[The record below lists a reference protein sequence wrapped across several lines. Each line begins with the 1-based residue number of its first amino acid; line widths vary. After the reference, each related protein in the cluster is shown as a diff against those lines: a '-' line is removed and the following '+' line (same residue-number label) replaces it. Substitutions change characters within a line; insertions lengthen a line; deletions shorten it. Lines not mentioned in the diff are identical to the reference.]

1 MMYAL
6 LSVSDFDGFV
16 DDSSTTET
24 IVVTTGVRGTVAIEC
39 RVRDANPPPQIV
51 WVYENGT
58 TLTED
63 RRSNQLRFLDNGR
76 YLVIRELTTEQVNTN
91 YQCQVTNV
99 HLHETVRNNIVYD
112 LVPTLGANQT
122 EIYKRLMNRTIQS
135 GTTIEYSYIA
145 SAGRDVM
152 PFSLLS
158 LCQRSGSTLSTPLE
172 IPLGGG
178 IVGET
183 IPDTGRNEVLPS
195 VANSV
200 TFEVTCSLLAGGP
213 IISSRATISVQGRY

>member
-1 MMYAL
+1 ML
-6 LSVSDFDGFV
+6 FVSDFDGFV

-39 RVRDANPPPQIV
+39 HVRDANPPPQIV
-51 WVYENGT
+51 WVDGSGT

-63 RRSNQLRFLDNGR
+63 RRNNQLRFLDNGR
-76 YLVIRELTTEQVNTN
+76 YLVIRLLTSAEVNTN
-91 YQCQVTNV
+91 YQCEVTNV
-99 HLHETVRNNIVYD
+99 RLHETVRNNIMYD
-112 LVPTLGANQT
+112 LVPILGANET
-122 EIYKRLMNRTIQS
+122 VIYKRLINRTILS

-145 SAGRDVM
+145 SAGPDVM

-158 LCQRSGSTLSTPLE
+158 LCQRSGITLSTPLE
-172 IPLGGG
+172 LSLGGG
-178 IVGET
+178 IVEDT
-183 IPDTGRNEVLPS
+183 IPDTGRNEVLPP

-213 IISSRATISVQGRY
+213 IISSRATISFQGRY

>member
-1 MMYAL
+1 ML
-6 LSVSDFDGFV
+6 FVSDFDGFV

-24 IVVTTGVRGTVAIEC
+24 VVVTTGVRGSVAIEC
-39 RVRDANPPPQIV
+39 RVRDANPPPNIV
-51 WVYENGT
+51 WVDGSGT
-58 TLTED
+58 ILTED
-63 RRSNQLRFLDNGR
+63 RRNNQLRFLDNGR
-76 YLVIRELTTEQVNTN
+76 YLVIKQLTSGQVNTD
-91 YQCQVTNV
+91 YQCEVTNAR
-99 HLHETVRNNIVYD
+99 LHETVRNNIVYD
-112 LVPTLGANQT
+112 LVPTLGTNET
-122 EIYKRLMNRTIQS
+122 VIYKRLINRTIQS

-145 SAGRDVM
+145 TAGPDVM

-195 VANSV
+195 VANTV

-213 IISSRATISVQGRY
+213 IISSQATISVQGKY

>member
-1 MMYAL
+1 ML
-6 LSVSDFDGFV
+6 FVSYFDGFV

-24 IVVTTGVRGTVAIEC
+24 IVVTTGVRGSVAIEC

-51 WVYENGT
+51 WVDGSGT

-63 RRSNQLRFLDNGR
+63 RRDNRLRFLDNGQ
-76 YLVIRELTTEQVNTN
+76 YLLIRQLTTTQVNTN
-91 YQCQVTNV
+91 YQCEVTNAR
-99 HLHETVRNNIVYD
+99 LHETVRNNIMYD
-112 LVPTLGANQT
+112 LVPTLGANET
-122 EIYKRLMNRTIQS
+122 VIYKRLMNRTIQS

-145 SAGRDVM
+145 SAGPDVM
-152 PFSLLS
+152 PFALLS
-158 LCQRSGSTLSTPLE
+158 LCERQGSTLSTPLE
-172 IPLGGG
+172 IPLSGG

-183 IPDTGRNEVLPS
+183 IPDTVRNEVLPS